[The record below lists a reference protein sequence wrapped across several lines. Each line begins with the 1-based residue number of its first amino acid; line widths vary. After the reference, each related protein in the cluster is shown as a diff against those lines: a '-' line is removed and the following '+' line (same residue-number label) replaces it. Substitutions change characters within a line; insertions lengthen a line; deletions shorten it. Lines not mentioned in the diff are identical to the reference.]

1 MDVVHILVSMSAA
14 PVALLKLI
22 ELMSI
27 SPIMFDFTLNRYNGM
42 RRDWRGSEVLITI
55 MALVRIDRNDREKP
69 DWSMNSSVRIM
80 LHMYN
85 EVFKTV
91 SGHGSCIGDNIIGQK
106 LDINKNWCSFKGNNV
121 IAGFNARSEQK
132 YLSGIPNVTLSILF
146 VINAMS
152 KCAMTRIDWSMLPK
166 LNGVFKTVSGH
177 ERRRGTNSI
186 ENRGRLGTGFK

>member
-152 KCAMTRIDWSMLPK
+152 KCARLSPSRSCIHK
-166 LNGVFKTVSGH
+166 KNGPMKDNEGGDRTPAEADSF
-177 ERRRGTNSI
+177 
-186 ENRGRLGTGFK
+186 L